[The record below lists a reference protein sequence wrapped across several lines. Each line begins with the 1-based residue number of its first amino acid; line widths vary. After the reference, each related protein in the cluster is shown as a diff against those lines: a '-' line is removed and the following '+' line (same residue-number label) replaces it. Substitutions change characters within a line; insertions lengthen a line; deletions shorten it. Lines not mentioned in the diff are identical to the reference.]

1 MTITTIE
8 KLGNKCTDTI
18 CHKDCPVWWFNN
30 KGAGRGC
37 HNNCMETL
45 RFPTVAE
52 EVGKWLKGKD
62 WSEAALTKF
71 GGDYD

>member
-1 MTITTIE
+1 
-8 KLGNKCTDTI
+8 
-18 CHKDCPVWWFNN
+18 
-30 KGAGRGC
+30 
-37 HNNCMETL
+37 METL